1 MKQKTYFVV
10 LSALIFVLNF
20 IAFMSLTLNKSAVLR
35 YWFGNAIDFRADIL
49 YIAILLSMVALAIML
64 TLSIYFFIFNDKIVV
79 LHCNMIISILVLAF
93 FQITLL
99 CPPYF
104 QNNSLSMIFQLVC
117 GIVIGAFYLIGLF
130 ALRKAEATRNLFH
143 LIYVTVFSVVLVFSD
158 LINVNIGDR
167 GYFYN
172 SFSMANM
179 SWVTLVTFIVGIGYY
194 LLYCM
199 GKGSKLYAILAIS
212 IDGVLTILLIFLKFF
227 GACPES
233 RSIYLLVGV
242 LLAYLILLSFVFCL
256 LLKNKGKG
264 IGGKRKTKILFKELE
279 TLHMLHEAGILTDEE
294 YQAQKD
300 KIFGGK

>member
-20 IAFMSLTLNKSAVLR
+20 ITFMSLTLNKNAVLR
-35 YWFGNAIDFRADIL
+35 YWFGRSIDFRADIL
-49 YIAILLSMVALAIML
+49 YIAILLSMIGLAIIL
-64 TLSIYFFIFNDKIVV
+64 TSSIYFFIFKEKIVV
-79 LHCNMIISILVLAF
+79 LHCNMIINILVLVF
-93 FQITLL
+93 FQIMLL
-99 CPPYF
+99 SPPYF

-117 GIVIGAFYLIGLF
+117 GIVTGAFYLIGWF
-130 ALRKAEATRNLFH
+130 VLRKAEATRNIFH
-143 LIYVTVFSVVLVFSD
+143 LIYVTIFSVVLVFSD
-158 LINVNIGDR
+158 LINVSIGS

-172 SFSMANM
+172 SFPMVNT
-179 SWVTLVTFIVGIGYY
+179 SWATLVAFIVGIGYY

-212 IDGVLTILLIFLKFF
+212 IDGILTILLIFLKFF

-242 LLAYLILLSFVFCL
+242 LLAYLLLLSFVFCL
-256 LLKNKGKG
+256 LLKNKGRG
-264 IGGKRKTKILFKELE
+264 IGGKRKTLFKELE

-300 KIFGGK
+300 KILGGK